1 MSFLSE
7 IGVLILTYNEAP
19 NIGRTLDA
27 LSAFDEILV
36 VDSGSTDGT
45 REIVESN
52 PRCRIETR
60 AFDNHA
66 SQWNYGL
73 ERCAP
78 GRPWVLAL
86 DADYVL
92 SAPLVDELSRL
103 KPAPSTVGYRV
114 RFRYRVHGRPLRGAL
129 YPPVIALYRREY
141 ARYIQAGHTQRL
153 LISGAIV
160 DLVSPINHDD
170 RKPFDRWLTSQQ
182 RYARLEAEYLLA
194 SEGPREKVAD
204 RVRARGWLAPL
215 AVFFYTLFWKGC
227 IADGWAGWFYV
238 LQRTLA
244 EIMIA
249 LEIVDRRLLATEENG
264 PRRDVG

>member
-1 MSFLSE
+1 MSILSE

-27 LSAFDEILV
+27 LSAFDEIFVL
-36 VDSGSTDGT
+36 DSGSTDGT

-52 PRCRIETR
+52 PRCRIATR
-60 AFDNHA
+60 PFDNHA

-92 SAPLVDELSRL
+92 STPLVNELNGL
-103 KPAPSTVGYRV
+103 KPALSTVGYRV
-114 RFRYRVHGRPLRGAL
+114 RFRYCVHGRPLRGAL
-129 YPPVIALYRREY
+129 YPPVIALYRREH

-153 LISGAIV
+153 TISGAIV

-170 RKPFDRWLTSQQ
+170 RKPFDRWLSSQQ
-182 RYARLEAEYLLA
+182 RYARLEAEYLTNSSRGGLRP
-194 SEGPREKVAD
+194 SEN
-204 RVRARGWLAPL
+204 VRLLCWAAPIL
-215 AVFFYTLFWKGC
+215 VFGYTLLWKRC
-227 IADGWAGWFYV
+227 FLDGWPGWIYV

-244 EIMIA
+244 ETMIA
-249 LEIVDRRLLATEENG
+249 LELLEYKMSVI
-264 PRRDVG
+264 RK